1 MSADVTV
8 RRALPTDA
16 QSIAAAEREYIDCAW
31 TEHQILDEIQSRDS
45 VFLTAEH
52 NGAFAGYLSG
62 SVAADECEISNIAVL
77 PQYRRRGVGVML
89 FGELFCELTRRGVK
103 TVFLLVRVDNMPA
116 VGLYE
121 KLGFARVGVRP
132 RYYKGQDA
140 AIMRK
145 IL

>member
-1 MSADVTV
+1 MSLIV
-8 RRALPTDA
+8 RSALPTDA

-31 TEHQILDEIQSRDS
+31 TVGQILDEIQSASS
-45 VFLTAEH
+45 VFLTAEQD
-52 NGAFAGYLSG
+52 GAFVGYLSG
-62 SVAADECEISNIAVL
+62 CIAADECEISNIAVL
-77 PQYRRRGVGVML
+77 PQYRRRGAGVML
-89 FGELFCELTRRGVK
+89 FGELFAELARRGVK
-103 TVFLLVRVDNMPA
+103 TAYLLVRTDNAPA
-116 VGLYE
+116 IALYE